1 MTLER
6 RLQKL
11 EQDHAPPEPK
21 VIFEMCH
28 LAGQEGGCDAP
39 AKLSPEAHQ
48 EWHRERGHHVFTL
61 DLKAAS
67 AARHYH
73 DERRGEP

>member
-1 MTLER
+1 MTLEN
-6 RLQKL
+6 RLQRL
-11 EQDHAPPEPK
+11 EKEYAPPAPK

-39 AKLSPEAHQ
+39 PELSPEAHQ
-48 EWHRERGHHVFTL
+48 EWHRERGHVVFTI

-67 AARHYH
+67 AARLH
-73 DERRGEP
+73 E

>member
-1 MTLER
+1 MTIEKRIQRLE
-6 RLQKL
+6 K
-11 EQDHAPPEPK
+11 EHTPPVPK

-39 AKLSPEAHQ
+39 PDLPLEAHVA
-48 EWHRERGHHVFTL
+48 WHRERGQDVFTL

-67 AARHYH
+67 AARLYD
-73 DERRGEP
+73 DEL